1 MCFKNKRQPDYE
13 SQYVGKRFRYHSKYG
28 GVVENILCVK
38 VAVVERLDVIEGR
51 VFIDDFEL
59 KIISDR
65 NNVYDLKEVELY
77 ENND

>member
-13 SQYVGKRFRYHSKYG
+13 SLYVGKRFRYHSKYG

-38 VAVVERLDVIEGR
+38 VAVVECVDVIEGR

-65 NNVYDLKEVELY
+65 NNVYDLKEVEFY